1 MVDVELEPDDYEL
14 LEKWYGML
22 FGEGDKRPTGKDLLL
37 YNKLSQMHI
46 GFMKTEIKD
55 AEKFFK
61 DEV

>member
-22 FGEGDKRPTGKDLLL
+22 FGEGDKRPKGKDLLL

-46 GFMKTEIKD
+46 GLMKTQIKD
-55 AEKFFK
+55 AEKFFNGE
-61 DEV
+61 D